1 MLLSKPPCY
10 MRVVQDKR
18 AANEALLHMQHTYR
32 ADPKCFFTQVC
43 CYLNLLCYLLNL
55 YATN

>member
-1 MLLSKPPCY
+1 

-43 CYLNLLCYLLNL
+43 CELTFVLLTKPLCYQLNL